1 MTTQDLLDPK
11 SWAERTF
18 GSVQLHDRRRTR
30 RAVQAASNLAENPL
44 GSLPAQMHTWK
55 ETKALY
61 RLLDE
66 PDVTFAALMQPHLQQ
81 TRAQATSSAVV
92 LLVQDTTDIDLS
104 HRHKISGVGQIG
116 NERGRGFFVQT
127 VLAVRPQ
134 TREVLGCMAQEPF
147 VRVPAPQGEQRH
159 QRLKREARETDVW
172 IRQVHTIGAP
182 AAGSMWV
189 HVGDRGADMFPFFQ
203 ACQTTQTRFLVRA
216 AQNRRVQE
224 NEEEITYSLT
234 RARSWPS
241 QASRPFEVPARHG
254 HPGRST
260 QLQLSFGQL
269 TLLPPRNEPRAS
281 KDPIPVWVIRVWEE
295 QAPEGEEPLEW
306 ILLTSVPT
314 ATLEE
319 AWERVDWYG
328 HRWLA
333 EDYHHC
339 LKSGCRIEDRQ
350 LQSVDGLMR
359 LLGLLSPLAVRL
371 LQVRAC
377 TREDP
382 ERPAA
387 EVIEPLML
395 AVLAQRTGQ
404 SPLTM
409 TVGTDL
415 GRRWHAWVAIWH
427 ALMMGLLDGEPSG
440 KAGSLCKRC
449 LRALILLFTSVCK
462 MWVRIS
468 PSRGGR

>member
-1 MTTQDLLDPK
+1 MNTQALLDPK
-11 SWAERTF
+11 SWAEQTF
-18 GSVQLHDRRRTR
+18 GGVQLHDKRRTR
-30 RAVQAASNLAENPL
+30 RTVQAASSLAENPL

-66 PDVTFAALMQPHLQQ
+66 ADVTFAALMQPHFQQ
-81 TRAQATSSAVV
+81 TREQALSSPVV

-134 TREVLGCMAQEPF
+134 TREVLGCMAHDPF

-172 IRQVHTIGAP
+172 IRQIHAIGTP
-182 AAGSMWV
+182 AAGSVWV

-203 ACQTTQTRFLVRA
+203 ACQATQTHFLVRA
-216 AQNRRVQE
+216 AQNRRVQG
-224 NEEEITYSLT
+224 NEDELMYSLT
-234 RARSWPS
+234 RSRAFPS

-254 HPGRST
+254 HQARST
-260 QLQLSFGQL
+260 QLQLAFGQM

-281 KDPIPVWVIRVWEE
+281 KDPVTVWGIRVWEE

-314 ATLEE
+314 TTWEQ

-328 HRWLA
+328 RSFLD
-333 EDYHHC
+333 EDYHQC
-339 LKSGCRIEDRQ
+339 LKSGCRIEQRQ
-350 LQSVDGLMR
+350 GPPVDGLIR

-371 LQVRAC
+371 LQVRALA
-377 TREDP
+377 REEP
-382 ERPAA
+382 ERPAH

-395 AVLAQRTGQ
+395 AVVAHRARH
-404 SPLTM
+404 SPAT
-409 TVGTDL
+409 
-415 GRRWHAWVAIWH
+415 R
-427 ALMMGLLDGEPSG
+427 
-440 KAGSLCKRC
+440 
-449 LRALILLFTSVCK
+449 
-462 MWVRIS
+462 
-468 PSRGGR
+468 

>member
-1 MTTQDLLDPK
+1 MNTQDLLDPK

-18 GSVQLHDRRRTR
+18 GGVQLHDIRRTR
-30 RAVQAASNLAENPL
+30 RAVQAATKLAENPL

-66 PDVTFAALMQPHLQQ
+66 PDVTFAALMQPHMQQ
-81 TRAQATSSAVV
+81 TREQATSSSVV

-104 HRHKISGVGQIG
+104 HRRKISGVGQIG

-147 VRVPAPQGEQRH
+147 VRIPAPQGEQRY
-159 QRLKREARETDVW
+159 QRRKREARETDVW
-172 IRQVHTIGAP
+172 MRQVQSIGTP
-182 AAGSMWV
+182 AKACMWV

-203 ACQTTQTRFLVRA
+203 ACQATQTHFLVRA
-216 AQNRRVQE
+216 AQNRRIE
-224 NEEEITYSLT
+224 ESEEELT
-234 RARSWPS
+234 HALDRARSWPS

-254 HPGRST
+254 HKGRST
-260 QLQLSFGQL
+260 QLQLAFGQM
-269 TLLPPRNEPRAS
+269 TLLPPRHEPRAS
-281 KDPIPVWVIRVWEE
+281 KEPLTVWVIRVWEE
-295 QAPEGEEPLEW
+295 QTPEGEEPLEW

-314 ATLEE
+314 TTLEQ

-328 HRWLA
+328 YRWLA
-333 EDYHHC
+333 EDYHQC
-339 LKSGCRIEDRQ
+339 LTSGCRIEQRQ
-350 LQSVDGLMR
+350 LQAVDGLIR

-377 TREDP
+377 AREDP
-382 ERPAA
+382 ERPAH

-395 AVLAQRTGQ
+395 AVLAERTGG

-409 TVGTDL
+409 TVGTFWTEVARL
-415 GRRWHAWVAIWH
+415 GGYLARSHDGPPGWRTIWKGW
-427 ALMMGLLDGEPSG
+427 LSLQTLLEGVHL
-440 KAGSLCKRC
+440 AFQ
-449 LRALILLFTSVCK
+449 LRL
-462 MWVRIS
+462 
-468 PSRGGR
+468 